1 MVSFRLDYCFHL
13 VYSTLVFRI
22 VSAWRFLFGSWKL
35 YCLLLEEEA
44 AVGYHSSINQEGF
57 VLMSKD
63 SQDGSLKTAP
73 GTYPRTARPA
83 SGTPEDTGMWR
94 NHVSWGTLGPLC
106 NCGSLRHTH
115 QYLGKT
121 CNTEKIKV
129 VCEDVEALF
138 ICHFIFPKLN
148 FALFFKSIIKWFYNV
163 GDI

>member
-22 VSAWRFLFGSWKL
+22 VSTLRFLLVSGNYIV
-35 YCLLLEEEA
+35 YCRKRKQLLGIILQSTRRA
-44 AVGYHSSINQEGF
+44 LFWCLKILKMGV
-57 VLMSKD
+57 K
-63 SQDGSLKTAP
+63 LKTAP

-83 SGTPEDTGMWR
+83 FDTPEDTGMWR

-148 FALFFKSIIKWFYNV
+148 FALFLKAL
-163 GDI
+163 